1 MTSIRVLVA
10 DDHALVREGIR
21 HVLDA
26 EPGIDVVA
34 EAGNG
39 REAVELA
46 LVHRP
51 DVIVLDITMPEETGL
66 KAAARL
72 RDLLPDARVGRPPP
86 SSA

>member
-1 MTSIRVLVA
+1 MQTA
-10 DDHALVREGIR
+10 KDIR

-34 EAGNG
+34 EAANG

-51 DVIVLDITMPEETGL
+51 DVVVL
-66 KAAARL
+66 
-72 RDLLPDARVGRPPP
+72 V
-86 SSA
+86 

>member
-1 MTSIRVLVA
+1 MTLSIRVLVA

-34 EAGNG
+34 EAANG
-39 REAVELA
+39 LEAVALA
-46 LVHRP
+46 MEHRP
-51 DVIVLDITMPEETGL
+51 DVVVLDITMPEETGL

-72 RDLLPDARVGRPPP
+72 REILPAT
-86 SSA
+86 